1 MFRPSTAPDSD
12 LRIRAA
18 RQASSRLLLHLSQ
31 TPLQRSSAIQEIPA
45 EDVSYVGV
53 TPFSSGL
60 YQVNV
65 RVPSG
70 IAGDVPVRLRISG
83 VSTPVG
89 AYVNVGR

>member
-1 MFRPSTAPDSD
+1 V
-12 LRIRAA
+12 
-18 RQASSRLLLHLSQ
+18 LLHLSQ
-31 TPLQRSSAIQEIPA
+31 TPLQWSSATQEIPA

-53 TPFSSGL
+53 TPFSPGL

-70 IAGDVPVRLRISG
+70 VAGDIPVRLRISG
-83 VSTPVG
+83 VSPPAG